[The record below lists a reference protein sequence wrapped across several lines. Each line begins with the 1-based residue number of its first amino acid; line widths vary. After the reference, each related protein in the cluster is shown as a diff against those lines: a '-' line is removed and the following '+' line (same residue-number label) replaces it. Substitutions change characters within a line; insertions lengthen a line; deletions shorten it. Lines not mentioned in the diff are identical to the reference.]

1 MSPKG
6 FLKGNGPTRQEM
18 TIKILN
24 LENSGGAWHLSKKS
38 VKTQFFSN
46 ISVTEHF

>member
-1 MSPKG
+1 ME
-6 FLKGNGPTRQEM
+6 GNGPTRKEL

-24 LENSGGAWHLSKKS
+24 FENSGGAWHLSEKS

-46 ISVTEHF
+46 ISVTEHFL